1 MPGAGTKQQTS
12 EPVNPFTTVGELH
25 VTPGAVMSDFEQICV
40 ALPASGAVI
49 AVRDPAGM
57 LCTVSFGNALS
68 VGSRF
73 PTDSAFSRQCIE
85 TGEVVLCEDVQSDP
99 RIHPSIATRWSFR
112 SAVAVPIQVQGEV
125 VALIELFCSQPS
137 AIYPTTVARL
147 KGVARSFA
155 ALMIFDADNGGQPMV
170 GGSLERPIVL
180 PSVIADGEPA
190 TVATPGAEVAEER
203 KGREIRPTV
212 APTTQLLSDKP
223 TPTRVWVIAA
233 ALFLGFS
240 LLLLFLLRSA
250 YHG

>member
-1 MPGAGTKQQTS
+1 M
-12 EPVNPFTTVGELH
+12 
-25 VTPGAVMSDFEQICV
+25 
-40 ALPASGAVI
+40 
-49 AVRDPAGM
+49 
-57 LCTVSFGNALS
+57 
-68 VGSRF
+68 
-73 PTDSAFSRQCIE
+73 
-85 TGEVVLCEDVQSDP
+85 
-99 RIHPSIATRWSFR
+99 
-112 SAVAVPIQVQGEV
+112 
-125 VALIELFCSQPS
+125 ALIEVFCSQPS

-180 PSVIADGEPA
+180 PSVIADEEPT
-190 TVATPGAEVAEER
+190 TVATPDAEVVEER